1 MVAARKMSSYSL
13 NVNSL
18 FDILTFVHFT
28 SYQFVLRV
36 FDSQSETRFLPTF
49 VPCLP
54 LPRITLS
61 LSAIFLHLCPVC
73 SFAQNHTFT
82 HICFLFSSWSV
93 SKFNILVLLSLL

>member
-1 MVAARKMSSYSL
+1 MVAARKMSSSSL

-61 LSAIFLHLCPVC
+61 LSAIFF
-73 SFAQNHTFT
+73 SFFAP
-82 HICFLFSSWSV
+82 
-93 SKFNILVLLSLL
+93 